1 MPMMTNK
8 DAQNTNAR
16 MAMFTFVR
24 ILLLGISII
33 YYSLT
38 DGRKQD
44 TNDEELEKYIAEST
58 YTVTGTITKVN
69 TGNLSKKRG
78 KEHLHLYLDLHL
90 KPHDAPNEEL
100 KFHRYPAA
108 QADMQLQVGQNVSI
122 RAWKKRDHLE
132 DGWEESEYIKIYSIE
147 PL

>member
-1 MPMMTNK
+1 MTLII
-8 DAQNTNAR
+8 
-16 MAMFTFVR
+16 R
-24 ILLLGISII
+24 ILLLGISIL
-33 YYSLT
+33 YYSVT

-44 TNDEELEKYIAEST
+44 TDNEDLEKYIAEST

-69 TGNLSKKRG
+69 TGNISKKRG
-78 KEHLHLYLDLHL
+78 KEHLHLYLDLHI

-108 QADMQLQVGQNVSI
+108 QADMQLKVGQDVSI
-122 RAWKKRDHLE
+122 RAWKNNDNSEK
-132 DGWEESEYIKIYSIE
+132 SEYIKIYSID